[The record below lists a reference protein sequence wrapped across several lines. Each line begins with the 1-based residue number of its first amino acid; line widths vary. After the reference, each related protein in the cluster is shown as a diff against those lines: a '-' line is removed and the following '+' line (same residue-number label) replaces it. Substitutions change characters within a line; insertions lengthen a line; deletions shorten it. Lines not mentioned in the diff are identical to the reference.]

1 MDAISRAGLVF
12 RVDNERT
19 TRRASSVV
27 AFVVPAFCIPASAS
41 AARTAC
47 DINSIGPAALSRLSI
62 CCATCAC
69 PTNTGV

>member
-19 TRRASSVV
+19 TRNASIVV
-27 AFVVPAFCIPASAS
+27 AFCIPASANAS
-41 AARTAC
+41 RTAC
-47 DINSIGPAALSRLSI
+47 DINSIGPAALLRSSV